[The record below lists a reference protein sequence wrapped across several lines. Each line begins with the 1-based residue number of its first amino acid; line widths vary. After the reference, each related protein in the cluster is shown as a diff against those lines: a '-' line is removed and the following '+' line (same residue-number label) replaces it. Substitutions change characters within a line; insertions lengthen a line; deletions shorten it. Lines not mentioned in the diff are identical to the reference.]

1 MVNPLDAEPSPL
13 TLRPPME
20 MLVFGT
26 SCFAVVFATLTC
38 GASLAFSAWLWAWC
52 NQCDGG
58 DQAMNQRTLTLY
70 NPKP

>member
-1 MVNPLDAEPSPL
+1 MQ
-13 TLRPPME
+13 

-58 DQAMNQRTLTLY
+58 D
-70 NPKP
+70 